1 MAAQKNGVGDRTND
15 PGRNSLRL
23 LPSGPDRVGE
33 GPVRR
38 RPPTPLYQ
46 AATGTGQPRRT
57 PPLAAHGRRVHAAE
71 NQRRVGMSALPDDGL
86 VAVVKRDCPTCVLT
100 APVPG

>member
-1 MAAQKNGVGDRTND
+1 MAGVGGREAGDWTGD

-38 RPPTPLYQ
+38 QPPEGTISGFGAP
-46 AATGTGQPRRT
+46 AASGAGKGTASAR
-57 PPLAAHGRRVHAAE
+57 AA
-71 NQRRVGMSALPDDGL
+71 
-86 VAVVKRDCPTCVLT
+86 
-100 APVPG
+100 